1 MKLELTLL
9 EPSLST
15 STSLLLSMKA
25 EVVIAFC
32 ICLLSCLLQARLLL
46 HYPLRAEKYL
56 TQKPFFKLWSPL
68 SIKRGKKHAVYC
80 SVPCIGASL
89 TLVSEPKRYSKSFA
103 AAMQSHLQTN
113 SIASLSA
120 ALSISP
126 FPPFH
131 VSQGE
136 PYLPLPQLS
145 RRERSL
151 SPCIR
156 VQPVHVGHHASLSG
170 IWSWFPSLLSTPK
183 QIRAR
188 YNSQFVVSKGCDS

>member
-1 MKLELTLL
+1 MKMELTLL

-32 ICLLSCLLQARLLL
+32 MYLLSCPLQSRLLL
-46 HYPLRAEKYL
+46 HYSSSAEWYL
-56 TQKPFFKLWSPL
+56 TQKPFFKLWYPL
-68 SIKRGKKHAVYC
+68 SKKKERNMLFTVLAMV
-80 SVPCIGASL
+80 GASL
-89 TLVSEPKRYSKSFA
+89 ILVSKPKGYSKGFA
-103 AAMQSHLQTN
+103 AGMQSHLQTN
-113 SIASLSA
+113 SIASPSA

-126 FPPFH
+126 FPPLH

-151 SPCIR
+151 SPCIA
-156 VQPVHVGHHASLSG
+156 VQPVHMGHSASLSG
-170 IWSWFPSLLSTPK
+170 IWSWFPSLLSALK
-183 QIRAR
+183 QIRAK